1 MNTLFD
7 DSQYIVKPRSTD
19 GTFCTTRTK
28 KRLTGLGRA
37 LWGKLD
43 GVMCFGNNYDNVT
56 KKFWLLKL
64 NFVNLPNRINSII
77 YFDMTFKKHK
87 YHAQKTNG
95 YDSKKEARRADVL
108 KLMLKQGIISE
119 LQEQVPFILCPKQEG
134 KDFKGKIIC
143 LRREMKYIADFVYI
157 EDGKTIIED
166 SKGFKTPEYKRK
178 KRLMKKLF
186 DIDIKET

>member
-1 MNTLFD
+1 M
-7 DSQYIVKPRSTD
+7 K
-19 GTFCTTRTK
+19 
-28 KRLTGLGRA
+28 
-37 LWGKLD
+37 
-43 GVMCFGNNYDNVT
+43 
-56 KKFWLLKL
+56 
-64 NFVNLPNRINSII
+64 
-77 YFDMTFKKHK
+77 FKKHK
-87 YHAQKTNG
+87 YHAQKTDG

-108 KLMLKQGIISE
+108 KLMLKQGLICS
-119 LQEQVPFILCPKQEG
+119 LQEQVPFVLCPKQEG

>member
-1 MNTLFD
+1 
-7 DSQYIVKPRSTD
+7 
-19 GTFCTTRTK
+19 
-28 KRLTGLGRA
+28 
-37 LWGKLD
+37 
-43 GVMCFGNNYDNVT
+43 
-56 KKFWLLKL
+56 
-64 NFVNLPNRINSII
+64 
-77 YFDMTFKKHK
+77 MTFKKHK

-108 KLMLKQGIISE
+108 KLMLKQGLISE
-119 LQEQVPFILCPKQEG
+119 LQEQVPFVLCPKQEG

-157 EDGKTIIED
+157 EQSKCIVED
-166 SKGFKTPEYKRK
+166 CKGFKTPEYKRK